1 MAPLQQY
8 INRNEAMEELGLST
22 TAMRTILNEIRS
34 YSGVGKRYGP
44 YALRGSGRLMQ
55 VRYAVL
61 TDYMS
66 YRDRLRNKDA
76 RKYVPDFDVRE
87 AERDLGVTSD
97 VFVTQQITADPELI
111 AGAIVRQIASKISA
125 G

>member
-1 MAPLQQY
+1 MKQY
-8 INRNEAMEELGLST
+8 ITRNEAMEELGLST

>member
-1 MAPLQQY
+1 MKQY
-8 INRNEAMEELGLST
+8 ITRTEAMEELGLST

-66 YRDRLRNKDA
+66 YRDRRRNKDA

-97 VFVTQQITADPELI
+97 VFITQQLSVDPDLI
-111 AGAIVRQIASKISA
+111 AGAIVRQIASRMSA

>member
-1 MAPLQQY
+1 MKQY
-8 INRNEAMEELGLST
+8 ITRTEAMEELGLST

-66 YRDRLRNKDA
+66 YRDRLRNKDT

-97 VFVTQQITADPELI
+97 VFITQQLSVDPDLI
-111 AGAIVRQIASKISA
+111 AGAIVRQIASRMSA

>member
-1 MAPLQQY
+1 MKQY
-8 INRNEAMEELGLST
+8 ITRNEAMEELGLST

-97 VFVTQQITADPELI
+97 VFITQQLSVDPDLI
-111 AGAIVRQIASKISA
+111 AGAIVRQIASKMSA

>member
-1 MAPLQQY
+1 MKQY
-8 INRNEAMEELGLST
+8 ITRTEAMEELGLST
-22 TAMRTILNEIRS
+22 TAMKTIISEIRS

-44 YALRGSGRLMQ
+44 YALRGTGKLLQ
-55 VRYAVL
+55 IRYAVL

-66 YRDRLRNKDA
+66 YRDRLRNKDSK
-76 RKYVPDFDVRE
+76 KYVPDFDVRE

-97 VFVTQQITADPELI
+97 VFITQQVSVDPELI
-111 AGAIVRQIASKISA
+111 AGAIVREIAAKMIS

>member
-1 MAPLQQY
+1 MKQY
-8 INRNEAMEELGLST
+8 ITRTEAMEELGLST
-22 TAMRTILNEIRS
+22 TAMKTIISEIRS

-44 YALRGSGRLMQ
+44 YALRGSGKLLQ
-55 VRYAVL
+55 IRYAVL

-66 YRDRLRNKDA
+66 YRDRLRNKDSK
-76 RKYVPDFDVRE
+76 KYVPEFDVRE

-97 VFVTQQITADPELI
+97 VFITQQLSVDPDLI
-111 AGAIVRQIASKISA
+111 AGAIVREIAAKMIS